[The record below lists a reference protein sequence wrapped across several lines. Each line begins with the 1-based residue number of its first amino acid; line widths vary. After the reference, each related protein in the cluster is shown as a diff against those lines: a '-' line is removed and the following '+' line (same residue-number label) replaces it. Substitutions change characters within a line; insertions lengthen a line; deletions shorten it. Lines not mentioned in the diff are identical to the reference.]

1 MPSPHRSTKPR
12 PRAPLPHLAVR
23 GANDLTARQ
32 VAAAVR
38 PETSL
43 TRREL
48 QVLEQ
53 VAVGLSNR
61 EIGNRLGVREQTVKK
76 HMSKLLRKLSLSDR
90 TRAVLVA
97 LRSGWIRLLD
107 AALAPGSRRDASP
120 PVEAGRRPARTERYV
135 RGTWAG
141 LRATLAAL
149 APVRC
154 ARCRTVIDADDT
166 YCRACK
172 LLDRGLGRHGQG
184 VDRRPG

>member
-1 MPSPHRSTKPR
+1 MRD
-12 PRAPLPHLAVR
+12 
-23 GANDLTARQ
+23 ANNLTARQ
-32 VAAAVR
+32 GAAAVR

-53 VAVGLSNR
+53 VAVGLSDR
-61 EIGNRLGVREQTVKK
+61 EIANRLGVREQTVKN
-76 HMSKLLRKLSLSDR
+76 HVSRLLRKLSLSDR

-97 LRSGWIRLLD
+97 LRSGWIRLPD
-107 AALAPGSRRDASP
+107 AALAPGSMLDASP

-135 RGTWAG
+135 RATWAG
-141 LRATLAAL
+141 LRAMLAAL
-149 APVRC
+149 TPVRC

-172 LLDRGLGRHGQG
+172 LLDRGTARRLG
-184 VDRRPG
+184 